1 MSEILEVKTV
11 VDTTAGEK
19 SLESIVKKMDNLLDA
34 QKEQL
39 KNQESIADATKEAG
53 TKGVASVK
61 KLAQGFKGVGLA
73 IKAAGIGLLIGV
85 FETIKTLFQE
95 NQKVADL
102 FSTAMK
108 GLQIVFNDFVN
119 LINDNAQPVVDFFKA
134 IFDDPLGSIKEFGNA
149 IKENLIERFNS
160 YLDTLGF
167 VAKAIKQVF
176 EGDFSGALD
185 SVKQAGKESI
195 DVLTG
200 VNNSFDKAV
209 EIVTEATDAVTEY
222 ATKTYESAAALVEQ
236 EKAMARSETTS
247 RMLQLSY
254 QKQAEEQ
261 RQIRDDETKTF
272 QERIAANEELARILK
287 EAAEVE
293 KAEVQTRINNLQK
306 EQQLLGFKQETADE
320 IYALTVE
327 QLDIDE
333 RLGGIKSEQL
343 TNQNSLLREQKDI
356 ASELALLG
364 KDEFERAKEE
374 ALQEREQ
381 RLLDAELAIQDKQ
394 ALNEANLAIEKEYND
409 ELARINEEYNAKIT
423 EDNRKAAEE
432 QKEIDETIAAA
443 KEDLQNK
450 EFAIANATVGFL
462 NQIAGK
468 NKKIALSALALEK
481 GAAIAGVLVN
491 AGKELSANAVAAA
504 LNPLNA
510 VTGGAAGAAQLAKS
524 NILTKIRAG
533 LNIASITAAGIS
545 GAKSISSAGAG
556 GGGSE
561 GAGAGGGRGGGE
573 RPSVETPRIPN
584 FNAQNQGVGGR
595 DGFGSVRAVVI
606 QQDIKD
612 SASLDNRV
620 DDLIKI
626 GK

>member
-1 MSEILEVKTV
+1 MAEILEVKTV

-19 SLESIVKKMDNLLDA
+19 SLESIVKKMDTLLDA
-34 QKEQL
+34 QEEQL
-39 KNQESIADATKEAG
+39 KNQEAIADATKEAG
-53 TKGVASVK
+53 TKGVSSIK
-61 KLAQGFKGVGLA
+61 KLASGFKGVGLA

-85 FETIKTLFQE
+85 FQTIKTLFEE

-119 LINDNAQPVVDFFKA
+119 LITDNAQPVVDFFKA
-134 IFDDPLGSIKEFGNA
+134 IFDDPLGSIKDFGNA
-149 IKENLIERFNS
+149 VKENLIERFNS
-160 YLDTLGF
+160 YLDTLGY

-176 EGDFSGALD
+176 ERDFSGALE
-185 SVKQAGKESI
+185 SIKQAGKESI

-200 VNNSFDKAV
+200 VNNSFDKGV
-209 EIVTEATDAVTEY
+209 ELVTEATEAVTEY
-222 ATKTYESAAALVEQ
+222 VKETYNSAAALVEQ

-254 QKQAEEQ
+254 QKQAEDQ

-272 QERIAANEELARILK
+272 AQRIAANEELGRILK

-293 KAEVQTRINNLQK
+293 KAEVQTRIDNLQK
-306 EQQLLGFKQETADE
+306 EQELLGFKQETADE

-343 TNQNSLLREQKDI
+343 TNENSLLREQKDVV
-356 ASELALLG
+356 SELALLG
-364 KDEFERAKEE
+364 KDEFDRQTLEAEQEKIRREEE
-374 ALQEREQ
+374 A
-381 RLLDAELAIQDKQ
+381 ALAITDAQ
-394 ALNEANLAIEKEYND
+394 ALADALVAIDTEYNNQ
-409 ELARINEEYNAKIT
+409 I
-423 EDNRKAAEE
+423 
-432 QKEIDETIAAA
+432 KEIDENRLKAKTAIDDAEKAMVLGQVQAVGTAIGQIGALFEKGTAAA
-443 KEDLQNK
+443 K
-450 EFAIANATVGFL
+450 A
-462 NQIAGK
+462 
-468 NKKIALSALALEK
+468 
-481 GAAIAGVLVN
+481 AAIAEIAIGTGVGFIN
-491 AGKELSANAVAAA
+491 ALDIAQKSAKGTGPAAA
-504 LNPLNA
+504 LAFPVFYATQLAA
-510 VTGGAAGAAQLAKS
+510 VLGAASK
-524 NILTKIRAG
+524 
-533 LNIASITAAGIS
+533 
-545 GAKSISSAGAG
+545 AKSILATAKG
-556 GGGSE
+556 GGGSGSTPSAPSVG
-561 GAGAGGGRGGGE
+561 GA
-573 RPSVETPRIPN
+573 RPSTETPRIPN

-620 DDLIKI
+620 DDLVKI

>member
-1 MSEILEVKTV
+1 MAEILEVKTV

-19 SLESIVKKMDNLLDA
+19 SLESIVKKMDTLLDA
-34 QKEQL
+34 QEEQL
-39 KNQESIADATKEAG
+39 KNQEAIADATKEAG
-53 TKGVASVK
+53 TKGVSSIK
-61 KLAQGFKGVGLA
+61 KLASGFKGVGLA

-85 FETIKTLFQE
+85 FQTIKTLFEE

-119 LINDNAQPVVDFFKA
+119 LITDNAQPVVDFFKA
-134 IFDDPLGSIKEFGNA
+134 IFDDPLGSIKDFGNA
-149 IKENLIERFNS
+149 VKENLIERFNS
-160 YLDTLGF
+160 YLDTLGY

-176 EGDFSGALD
+176 ERDFSGALE
-185 SVKQAGKESI
+185 SIKQAGKESI

-200 VNNSFDKAV
+200 VNNSFDKGV
-209 EIVTEATDAVTEY
+209 ELVTEATEAVTEY
-222 ATKTYESAAALVEQ
+222 VKETYNSAAALVEQ

-254 QKQAEEQ
+254 QKQAEDQ

-272 QERIAANEELARILK
+272 AQRIAANEELGRILK

-293 KAEVQTRINNLQK
+293 KAEVQTRIDNLQK
-306 EQQLLGFKQETADE
+306 EQELLGFKQETADE

-343 TNQNSLLREQKDI
+343 TNENSLLREQKDVV
-356 ASELALLG
+356 SELALLG
-364 KDEFERAKEE
+364 KDEFDRQTLEAEQEKIRREEE
-374 ALQEREQ
+374 A
-381 RLLDAELAIQDKQ
+381 ALAITDAQ
-394 ALNEANLAIEKEYND
+394 ALADALVAIDTEYNNQ
-409 ELARINEEYNAKIT
+409 I
-423 EDNRKAAEE
+423 
-432 QKEIDETIAAA
+432 KEIDENRLKAKTAIDDAEKAMVLGQVQAVGTAIGQIGALFEKGTAAA
-443 KEDLQNK
+443 K
-450 EFAIANATVGFL
+450 A
-462 NQIAGK
+462 
-468 NKKIALSALALEK
+468 
-481 GAAIAGVLVN
+481 AAIAEIAIGTGVGFIN
-491 AGKELSANAVAAA
+491 ALDIAQKTSKATGPAAA
-504 LNPLNA
+504 LAFPVFYATQLAA
-510 VTGGAAGAAQLAKS
+510 VLGAASK
-524 NILTKIRAG
+524 
-533 LNIASITAAGIS
+533 
-545 GAKSISSAGAG
+545 AKSILATAKG
-556 GGGSE
+556 GGGSGSTPSAPSVG
-561 GAGAGGGRGGGE
+561 GA
-573 RPSVETPRIPN
+573 RPSTETPRIPN

-620 DDLIKI
+620 DDLVKI

>member
-19 SLESIVKKMDNLLDA
+19 SLESIVKKMDTLLDA

-39 KNQESIADATKEAG
+39 KNQEAIADATKEAG
-53 TKGVASVK
+53 TKGVASIK
-61 KLAQGFKGVGLA
+61 KLASGFKGVGLA
-73 IKAAGIGLLIGV
+73 IKAAGLKLLIGV
-85 FETIKTLFQE
+85 FETIKTLFEE

-102 FSTAMK
+102 FSTAMN
-108 GLQIVFNDFVN
+108 GLQIVFNDFVD
-119 LINDNAQPVVDFFKA
+119 LITNNAQPVADFFKA
-134 IFDDPLGSIKEFGNA
+134 IFDDPLGSIKDFGNA

-160 YLDTLGF
+160 YLDTLGY

-176 EGDFSGALD
+176 EMDFSGALE
-185 SVKQAGKESI
+185 SIKQAGKESI

-200 VNNSFDKAV
+200 VNNSFDKGV
-209 EIVTEATDAVTEY
+209 ELVTKATEAVTEY
-222 ATKTYESAAALVEQ
+222 VKETYNSAAALVEQ

-293 KAEVQTRINNLQK
+293 KAEVQTRIDNLLK
-306 EQQLLGFKQETADE
+306 EQELLGFKQERADE

-356 ASELALLG
+356 VSELALLG
-364 KDEFERAKEE
+364 KDEFERQELEAEQEKIRREEE
-374 ALQEREQ
+374 AV
-381 RLLDAELAIQDKQ
+381 
-394 ALNEANLAIEKEYND
+394 LAIEDAQALADALVAIDTEYN
-409 ELARINEEYNAKIT
+409 NKI
-423 EDNRKAAEE
+423 
-432 QKEIDETIAAA
+432 KEIDENRLKA
-443 KEDLQNK
+443 KT
-450 EFAIANATVGFL
+450 AIDDAEKAMLVGRV
-462 NQIAGK
+462 Q
-468 NKKIALSALALEK
+468 
-481 GAAIAGVLVN
+481 
-491 AGKELSANAVAAA
+491 
-504 LNPLNA
+504 
-510 VTGGAAGAAQLAKS
+510 AAGAAIGQLGALFEK
-524 NILTKIRAG
+524 G
-533 LNIASITAAGIS
+533 TAASKAAAIAEIAIGTGVGFIQGLDIAQKTAAAGGPLAGIIFPTFYATQIAAVLS
-545 GAKSISSAGAG
+545 SAAKAKSILATAKG
-556 GGGSE
+556 GGGSGSTPSAPSVG
-561 GAGAGGGRGGGE
+561 GA
-573 RPSVETPRIPN
+573 RPSLETPRIPN

-620 DDLIKI
+620 DDLVKI

>member
-1 MSEILEVKTV
+1 MAEILEVKTV

-19 SLESIVKKMDNLLDA
+19 SLESIVKKMDTLLDA
-34 QKEQL
+34 QDEQL
-39 KNQESIADATKEAG
+39 KNQEAIADATKEAG
-53 TKGVASVK
+53 TKGVSSIK
-61 KLAQGFKGVGLA
+61 KLASGFKGVGLA
-73 IKAAGIGLLIGV
+73 IKAAGIGLLVGV
-85 FETIKTLFQE
+85 FQTIKTLFEE

-119 LINDNAQPVVDFFKA
+119 LITDNAQPVVDFFKA
-134 IFDDPLGSIKEFGNA
+134 IFDDPIGSIKDFGNA
-149 IKENLIERFNS
+149 VKENLIERFNS

-176 EGDFSGALD
+176 ERDFSGALE
-185 SVKQAGKESI
+185 SIKQAGKESI

-200 VNNSFDKAV
+200 VNNSFDKGV
-209 EIVTEATDAVTEY
+209 EIVTEATEAVTEY
-222 ATKTYESAAALVEQ
+222 AKETYNSAAALVEQ

-254 QKQAEEQ
+254 QKQAEDQ

-272 QERIAANEELARILK
+272 AERIAANEELGRILK

-293 KAEVQTRINNLQK
+293 KAEVQTRIDNLQK
-306 EQQLLGFKQETADE
+306 EQELLGFKQETADE

-343 TNQNSLLREQKDI
+343 TNENSLLREQKDVV
-356 ASELALLG
+356 SELALLG
-364 KDEFERAKEE
+364 KDEFDRQTLEAEQEKIRREEE
-374 ALQEREQ
+374 AT
-381 RLLDAELAIQDKQ
+381 
-394 ALNEANLAIEKEYND
+394 LAIEDAQALADALVAIDTEYNNQ
-409 ELARINEEYNAKIT
+409 IN
-423 EDNRKAAEE
+423 
-432 QKEIDETIAAA
+432 EIDENRLKA
-443 KEDLQNK
+443 KT
-450 EFAIANATVGFL
+450 AIDDA
-462 NQIAGK
+462 
-468 NKKIALSALALEK
+468 EK
-481 GAAIAGVLVN
+481 AMLLGRVQ
-491 AGKELSANAVAAA
+491 
-504 LNPLNA
+504 
-510 VTGGAAGAAQLAKS
+510 AAGAAIGQLGALFEK
-524 NILTKIRAG
+524 G
-533 LNIASITAAGIS
+533 TAASKAAAIAEIAIGTGVGFIQGLDIAQKTAAAGGPLAGIIFPTFYATQIAAVL
-545 GAKSISSAGAG
+545 GAAAKAKSILSTAKG
-556 GGGSE
+556 GGGSGSTPSAPSVG
-561 GAGAGGGRGGGE
+561 GA
-573 RPSVETPRIPN
+573 RPSTETPRIPN

-620 DDLIKI
+620 DDLVKI

>member
-1 MSEILEVKTV
+1 MAEILEVKTV

-19 SLESIVKKMDNLLDA
+19 SLESIVKKMDTLLDA
-34 QKEQL
+34 QEEQL
-39 KNQESIADATKEAG
+39 KNQEAIADATKEAG
-53 TKGVASVK
+53 TKGVSSIK
-61 KLAQGFKGVGLA
+61 KLASGFKGVGLA

-85 FETIKTLFQE
+85 FQTIKTLFEE

-119 LINDNAQPVVDFFKA
+119 LITDNAQPVVDFFKA
-134 IFDDPLGSIKEFGNA
+134 IFDDPLGSIKDFGNA
-149 IKENLIERFNS
+149 VKENLIERFNS
-160 YLDTLGF
+160 YLDTLGY

-176 EGDFSGALD
+176 ERDFSGALE
-185 SVKQAGKESI
+185 SIKQAGKESI

-200 VNNSFDKAV
+200 VNNSFDKGV
-209 EIVTEATDAVTEY
+209 ELVTDATEAVTEY
-222 ATKTYESAAALVEQ
+222 VKETYNSAAALVEQ

-254 QKQAEEQ
+254 QKQAEDQ

-272 QERIAANEELARILK
+272 AQRIAANEELGRILK

-293 KAEVQTRINNLQK
+293 KAEVQTRIDNLQK
-306 EQQLLGFKQETADE
+306 EQELLGFKQETADE

-343 TNQNSLLREQKDI
+343 TNENSLLREQKDVV
-356 ASELALLG
+356 SELALLG
-364 KDEFERAKEE
+364 KDEFDRQTLEAEQEKIRREEE
-374 ALQEREQ
+374 A
-381 RLLDAELAIQDKQ
+381 ALAITDAQ
-394 ALNEANLAIEKEYND
+394 ALADALVAIDTEYNNQ
-409 ELARINEEYNAKIT
+409 I
-423 EDNRKAAEE
+423 
-432 QKEIDETIAAA
+432 KEIDENRLKAKTAIDDAEKAMVLGQVQAVGTAIGQIGALFEKGTAAA
-443 KEDLQNK
+443 K
-450 EFAIANATVGFL
+450 A
-462 NQIAGK
+462 
-468 NKKIALSALALEK
+468 
-481 GAAIAGVLVN
+481 AAIAEIAIGTGVGFIN
-491 AGKELSANAVAAA
+491 ALDIAQKSAKGTGPAAA
-504 LNPLNA
+504 LAFPVFYATQLAA
-510 VTGGAAGAAQLAKS
+510 VLGAASK
-524 NILTKIRAG
+524 
-533 LNIASITAAGIS
+533 
-545 GAKSISSAGAG
+545 AKSILATAKG
-556 GGGSE
+556 GGGSGSTPSAPSVG
-561 GAGAGGGRGGGE
+561 GA
-573 RPSVETPRIPN
+573 RPSTETPRIPN

-620 DDLIKI
+620 DDLVKI

>member
-1 MSEILEVKTV
+1 MAEILEVKTV

-19 SLESIVKKMDNLLDA
+19 SLESIVKKMDTLLDA
-34 QKEQL
+34 QDEQL
-39 KNQESIADATKEAG
+39 KNQEAIADATKEAG
-53 TKGVASVK
+53 TKGVSSIK
-61 KLAQGFKGVGLA
+61 KLASGFKGVGLA

-85 FETIKTLFQE
+85 FQTIKTLFEE

-119 LINDNAQPVVDFFKA
+119 LITDNAQPVVDFFKA
-134 IFDDPLGSIKEFGNA
+134 IFDDPLGSIKDFGKA
-149 IKENLIERFNS
+149 IQENLIERFNS

-200 VNNSFDKAV
+200 VNNSFDKGV
-209 EIVTEATDAVTEY
+209 ELVTEATEAVTEY
-222 ATKTYESAAALVEQ
+222 VKETYNSAAALVEQ

-254 QKQAEEQ
+254 QKQAEDQ

-272 QERIAANEELARILK
+272 QERIAANEELGRILK

-293 KAEVQTRINNLQK
+293 KAEVQTRINNLEK
-306 EQQLLGFKQETADE
+306 EQELLGFKQATADE
-320 IYALTVE
+320 IYSLTVE

-343 TNQNSLLREQKDI
+343 TNENSLLREQKDVVR
-356 ASELALLG
+356 ELALLG
-364 KDEFERAKEE
+364 KDEFDRQKLE
-374 ALQEREQ
+374 AEQERNQ
-381 RLLDAELAIQDKQ
+381 RLLDAELAITDEQ
-394 ALNEANLAIEKEYND
+394 ALNEAKLAIEKEYTD
-409 ELARINEEYNAKIT
+409 ELANINKEKNDKIT

-432 QKEIDETIAAA
+432 QKIIDETIAAA

-462 NQIAGK
+462 KQIAGK
-468 NKKIALSALALEK
+468 NKEVALAALALEK
-481 GAAIAGVLVN
+481 GSAIAGVIVN

-510 VTGGAAGAAQLAKS
+510 LTAGKAGAAQLIKS
-524 NILTKIRAG
+524 NILTKVRAG

-556 GGGSE
+556 S
-561 GAGAGGGRGGGE
+561 AGGGGGGGAT
-573 RPSVETPRIPN
+573 PSTETPRIPN

-620 DDLIKI
+620 DDLVKI

>member
-19 SLESIVKKMDNLLDA
+19 SLESIVKKMDTLLDA

-39 KNQESIADATKEAG
+39 KNQEAIADATKEAG
-53 TKGVASVK
+53 TKGVASIK
-61 KLAQGFKGVGLA
+61 KLASGFKGVGLA
-73 IKAAGIGLLIGV
+73 IKAAGLKLLIGV
-85 FETIKTLFQE
+85 FETIKTLFEE

-102 FSTAMK
+102 FSTAMN
-108 GLQIVFNDFVN
+108 GLQIVFNDFVD
-119 LINDNAQPVVDFFKA
+119 LITNNAQPVADFFKA
-134 IFDDPLGSIKEFGNA
+134 IFDDPLGSIKDFGNA

-160 YLDTLGF
+160 YLDTLGY

-176 EGDFSGALD
+176 EMDFSGALE
-185 SVKQAGKESI
+185 SIKQAGKESI

-200 VNNSFDKAV
+200 VNNSFDKGV
-209 EIVTEATDAVTEY
+209 ELVTKATEAVTEY
-222 ATKTYESAAALVEQ
+222 VKETYNSAAALVEQ

-293 KAEVQTRINNLQK
+293 KAEVQTRIDNLLK
-306 EQQLLGFKQETADE
+306 EQELLGFKQERADE

-356 ASELALLG
+356 VSELALLG
-364 KDEFERAKEE
+364 KDEFERQELEAEQEKIRREEE
-374 ALQEREQ
+374 AV
-381 RLLDAELAIQDKQ
+381 
-394 ALNEANLAIEKEYND
+394 LAIEDAQALADALVAIDTEYN
-409 ELARINEEYNAKIT
+409 NKI
-423 EDNRKAAEE
+423 
-432 QKEIDETIAAA
+432 KEIDENRLKA
-443 KEDLQNK
+443 KT
-450 EFAIANATVGFL
+450 AIDDA
-462 NQIAGK
+462 
-468 NKKIALSALALEK
+468 EK
-481 GAAIAGVLVN
+481 AMLLGRVQ
-491 AGKELSANAVAAA
+491 
-504 LNPLNA
+504 
-510 VTGGAAGAAQLAKS
+510 AAGAAIGQLGALFEK
-524 NILTKIRAG
+524 G
-533 LNIASITAAGIS
+533 TAASKAAAIAEIAIGTGVGFIQGLDIAQKTAAAGGPLAGIIFPTFYATQIAAVLS
-545 GAKSISSAGAG
+545 SAAKAKSILATAKG
-556 GGGSE
+556 GGGSGSTPSAPSVG
-561 GAGAGGGRGGGE
+561 GA
-573 RPSVETPRIPN
+573 RPSLETPRIPN

-620 DDLIKI
+620 DDLVKI

>member
-1 MSEILEVKTV
+1 MAEILEVKTV

-19 SLESIVKKMDNLLDA
+19 SLESIVKKMDTLLDA

-39 KNQESIADATKEAG
+39 KNQEAIADATKEAG
-53 TKGVASVK
+53 TKGVSSIK
-61 KLAQGFKGVGLA
+61 KLASGFKGVGLA

-119 LINDNAQPVVDFFKA
+119 LITDNAQPVVDFFKS
-134 IFDDPLGSIKEFGNA
+134 IFDDPLGSIKDFGDA
-149 IKENLIERFNS
+149 VKENLIERFNS
-160 YLDTLGF
+160 YLDTLGY

-185 SVKQAGKESI
+185 SIKQAGKESI

-200 VNNSFDKAV
+200 VNNSFDKGV
-209 EIVTEATDAVTEY
+209 ELVTEATEAVTEY
-222 ATKTYESAAALVEQ
+222 VKETYNSAAALVEQ

-272 QERIAANEELARILK
+272 AERIAANEELGRILK

-293 KAEVQTRINNLQK
+293 KAEVQTRINNLKK
-306 EQQLLGFKQETADE
+306 EQELLGFKQETADE

-343 TNQNSLLREQKDI
+343 TNENSLLREQKDVV
-356 ASELALLG
+356 SELALLG
-364 KDEFERAKEE
+364 KDEFDRQTLEAEQEKIRREEE
-374 ALQEREQ
+374 AR
-381 RLLDAELAIQDKQ
+381 
-394 ALNEANLAIEKEYND
+394 LAIEDAQALADALVAINTEY
-409 ELARINEEYNAKIT
+409 
-423 EDNRKAAEE
+423 DNQIKD
-432 QKEIDETIAAA
+432 IDENRLKA
-443 KEDLQNK
+443 KT
-450 EFAIANATVGFL
+450 AIAEAEKAMVLGQVQAVGTAIG
-462 NQIAGK
+462 QIG
-468 NKKIALSALALEK
+468 ALFEK
-481 GAAIAGVLVN
+481 GTAASKAAAIAEIAIGTGVGFIN
-491 AGKELSANAVAAA
+491 ALDIAQKTAKGTGPAAA
-504 LNPLNA
+504 IAFPVFYATQLAA
-510 VTGGAAGAAQLAKS
+510 VLGAASK
-524 NILTKIRAG
+524 
-533 LNIASITAAGIS
+533 
-545 GAKSISSAGAG
+545 AKSILSTAKG
-556 GGGSE
+556 GGGSGSTPSAPSIG
-561 GAGAGGGRGGGE
+561 GA
-573 RPSVETPRIPN
+573 RPSTETPRIPN
-584 FNAQNQGVGGR
+584 FNAINQGVGGR
-595 DGFGSVRAVVI
+595 DGFGSVRAVVL

-620 DDLIKI
+620 DDLVKI

>member
-1 MSEILEVKTV
+1 MAEILEVKTV

-19 SLESIVKKMDNLLDA
+19 SLESIVKKMDTLLDA
-34 QKEQL
+34 QNEQL
-39 KNQESIADATKEAG
+39 KNQEAIADATKEAG
-53 TKGVASVK
+53 TKGVSSIK
-61 KLAQGFKGVGLA
+61 KLASGFKGVGLA

-85 FETIKTLFQE
+85 FQTIKTLFQE

-119 LINDNAQPVVDFFKA
+119 LITENAQPVIDFFKA
-134 IFDDPLGSIKEFGNA
+134 IFDDPLGSIKDFGNA
-149 IKENLIERFNS
+149 VKENLIERFNS
-160 YLDTLGF
+160 YLDTLGY

-185 SVKQAGKESI
+185 SIKQAGKESI

-200 VNNSFDKAV
+200 VNNSFDKGV
-209 EIVTEATDAVTEY
+209 ELVTEATEAVTEY
-222 ATKTYESAAALVEQ
+222 VKETYNSAAALVEQ

-272 QERIAANEELARILK
+272 AERIAANEELGRILK

-293 KAEVQTRINNLQK
+293 KAEVQTRINNLKK
-306 EQQLLGFKQETADE
+306 EQELLGFKQETADE

-343 TNQNSLLREQKDI
+343 TNENSLFREQKDI
-356 ASELALLG
+356 VSELALLG
-364 KDEFERAKEE
+364 KDEFERQKLE
-374 ALQEREQ
+374 AEQERNQ
-381 RLLDAELAIQDKQ
+381 RLLDAELAIQDEQ
-394 ALNEANLAIEKEYND
+394 ALNEAKLAIDTEYNNQIKKID
-409 ELARINEEYNAKIT
+409 DDRLKAKT
-423 EDNRKAAEE
+423 
-432 QKEIDETIAAA
+432 
-443 KEDLQNK
+443 
-450 EFAIANATVGFL
+450 AIAEAEKAMVLGQVQAVGTAIG
-462 NQIAGK
+462 QIGALF
-468 NKKIALSALALEK
+468 KKGTAASKA
-481 GAAIAGVLVN
+481 AAIAEIAIGTGVGYIN
-491 AGKELSANAVAAA
+491 ALDIAQKTAKGTGPAAA
-504 LNPLNA
+504 IAFPVFYATQLAA
-510 VTGGAAGAAQLAKS
+510 VLGAASK
-524 NILTKIRAG
+524 
-533 LNIASITAAGIS
+533 
-545 GAKSISSAGAG
+545 AKSILSTAKG
-556 GGGSE
+556 GGGSGSTPSAPSVG
-561 GAGAGGGRGGGE
+561 GA
-573 RPSVETPRIPN
+573 RPSTETPRIPN
-584 FNAQNQGVGGR
+584 FNAMNQGVGGR

-620 DDLIKI
+620 DDLVKI

>member
-19 SLESIVKKMDNLLDA
+19 SLESIVKKMDTLLDA

-39 KNQESIADATKEAG
+39 KNQEAIADATKEAG
-53 TKGVASVK
+53 TKGVASIK
-61 KLAQGFKGVGLA
+61 KLASGFKGVGLA
-73 IKAAGIGLLIGV
+73 IKAAGLKLLIGV
-85 FETIKTLFQE
+85 FETIKTLFEE

-102 FSTAMK
+102 FSTAMN
-108 GLQIVFNDFVN
+108 GLQIVFNDFVD
-119 LINDNAQPVVDFFKA
+119 LITNNAQPVADFFKA
-134 IFDDPLGSIKEFGNA
+134 IFDDPLGSIKDFGNA

-160 YLDTLGF
+160 YLDTLGY

-176 EGDFSGALD
+176 EMDFSGALE
-185 SVKQAGKESI
+185 SIKQAGKESI

-200 VNNSFDKAV
+200 VNNSFDKGV
-209 EIVTEATDAVTEY
+209 ELVTKATEAVTEY
-222 ATKTYESAAALVEQ
+222 VKETYNSAAALVEQ

-293 KAEVQTRINNLQK
+293 KAEVQTRIDNLLK
-306 EQQLLGFKQETADE
+306 EQELLGFKQERADE

-356 ASELALLG
+356 VSELALLG
-364 KDEFERAKEE
+364 KDEFERQELE
-374 ALQEREQ
+374 AEQEKIRREQ
-381 RLLDAELAIQDKQ
+381 
-394 ALNEANLAIEKEYND
+394 EAVLAIEDAQALADALVAIDTEYN
-409 ELARINEEYNAKIT
+409 NKI
-423 EDNRKAAEE
+423 
-432 QKEIDETIAAA
+432 KEIDENRLKA
-443 KEDLQNK
+443 KT
-450 EFAIANATVGFL
+450 AIDDA
-462 NQIAGK
+462 
-468 NKKIALSALALEK
+468 EK
-481 GAAIAGVLVN
+481 AMLLGRVQ
-491 AGKELSANAVAAA
+491 
-504 LNPLNA
+504 
-510 VTGGAAGAAQLAKS
+510 AAGAAIGQLGALFEK
-524 NILTKIRAG
+524 G
-533 LNIASITAAGIS
+533 TAASKAAAIAEIAIGTGVGFIQGLDIAQKTAAAGGPLAGIIFPTFYATQIAAVLS
-545 GAKSISSAGAG
+545 SAAKAKSILATAKG
-556 GGGSE
+556 GGGSGSTPSAPSVG
-561 GAGAGGGRGGGE
+561 GA
-573 RPSVETPRIPN
+573 RPSLETPRIPN

-620 DDLIKI
+620 DDLVKI

>member
-1 MSEILEVKTV
+1 MAEILEVKTV

-19 SLESIVKKMDNLLDA
+19 SLESIVKKMDTLLDA
-34 QKEQL
+34 QEEQL
-39 KNQESIADATKEAG
+39 KNQEAIADATKEAG
-53 TKGVASVK
+53 TKGVSSIK
-61 KLAQGFKGVGLA
+61 KLASGFKGVGLA

-102 FSTAMK
+102 FATAMK

-119 LINDNAQPVVDFFKA
+119 LITDNAQPVVDFFKA
-134 IFDDPLGSIKEFGNA
+134 IFDDPLGSIKDFGNA

-176 EGDFSGALD
+176 ERDFSGALE
-185 SVKQAGKESI
+185 SIKQAGKESI

-200 VNNSFDKAV
+200 VNNSFDKGV
-209 EIVTEATDAVTEY
+209 EIVTEATEAVVEY
-222 ATKTYESAAALVEQ
+222 AKETYNSAAALVEQ

-272 QERIAANEELARILK
+272 QERIAANEELGRILK

-293 KAEVQTRINNLQK
+293 KAEVQTRIDNLQK
-306 EQQLLGFKQETADE
+306 EQELLGFKQETADE

-343 TNQNSLLREQKDI
+343 TNENSLLREQKDVV
-356 ASELALLG
+356 SELALLG
-364 KDEFERAKEE
+364 KDEFERQELEAEQEKTRRREE
-374 ALQEREQ
+374 
-381 RLLDAELAIQDKQ
+381 AELAITDAQ
-394 ALNEANLAIEKEYND
+394 ALADALLAIDTEYNNQ
-409 ELARINEEYNAKIT
+409 I
-423 EDNRKAAEE
+423 
-432 QKEIDETIAAA
+432 KEIDDNRLKAKTAIAEAEKAMVLGQVQAVGTAIGQIGALFEKGTAAA
-443 KEDLQNK
+443 K
-450 EFAIANATVGFL
+450 A
-462 NQIAGK
+462 
-468 NKKIALSALALEK
+468 
-481 GAAIAGVLVN
+481 AAIAEIAIGTGVGFIN
-491 AGKELSANAVAAA
+491 ALDIAQKTAKGTGPAAA
-504 LNPLNA
+504 LAFPVFYATQLAA
-510 VTGGAAGAAQLAKS
+510 VLGAASK
-524 NILTKIRAG
+524 
-533 LNIASITAAGIS
+533 
-545 GAKSISSAGAG
+545 AKSILATAKG
-556 GGGSE
+556 GGGS
-561 GAGAGGGRGGGE
+561 GSTPSAPSVGGS
-573 RPSVETPRIPN
+573 RPSTETPRIPN

>member
-1 MSEILEVKTV
+1 MAEILEVKTV

-19 SLESIVKKMDNLLDA
+19 SLESIVKKMDTLLDA

-39 KNQESIADATKEAG
+39 KNQEAIADATKEAG
-53 TKGVASVK
+53 TKGVASIK
-61 KLAQGFKGVGLA
+61 KLASGFKGVGLA
-73 IKAAGIGLLIGV
+73 IKAAGLKLLIGV
-85 FETIKTLFQE
+85 FETIKTLFEE

-102 FSTAMK
+102 FSTAMN
-108 GLQIVFNDFVN
+108 GLQIVFNDFVD
-119 LINDNAQPVVDFFKA
+119 LITNNAQPVADFFKA
-134 IFDDPLGSIKEFGNA
+134 IFDDPLGSIKDFGNA

-160 YLDTLGF
+160 YLDTLGY

-176 EGDFSGALD
+176 EMDFSGALE
-185 SVKQAGKESI
+185 SIKQAGKESI

-200 VNNSFDKAV
+200 VNNSFDKGV
-209 EIVTEATDAVTEY
+209 ELVTKATEAVTEY
-222 ATKTYESAAALVEQ
+222 VKETYNSAAALVEQ

-293 KAEVQTRINNLQK
+293 KAEVQTRIDNLLK
-306 EQQLLGFKQETADE
+306 EQELLGFKQERADE

-356 ASELALLG
+356 VSELALLG
-364 KDEFERAKEE
+364 KDEFERQELE
-374 ALQEREQ
+374 AEQEKIRREQ
-381 RLLDAELAIQDKQ
+381 
-394 ALNEANLAIEKEYND
+394 EAVLAIEDAQALADALVAIDTEYN
-409 ELARINEEYNAKIT
+409 NKI
-423 EDNRKAAEE
+423 
-432 QKEIDETIAAA
+432 KEIDENRLKA
-443 KEDLQNK
+443 KT
-450 EFAIANATVGFL
+450 AIDDA
-462 NQIAGK
+462 
-468 NKKIALSALALEK
+468 EK
-481 GAAIAGVLVN
+481 AMLLGRVQ
-491 AGKELSANAVAAA
+491 
-504 LNPLNA
+504 
-510 VTGGAAGAAQLAKS
+510 AAGAAIGQLGALFEK
-524 NILTKIRAG
+524 G
-533 LNIASITAAGIS
+533 TAASKAAAIAEIAIGTGVGFIQGLDIAQKTAAAGGPLAGIIFPTFYATQIAAVLS
-545 GAKSISSAGAG
+545 SAAKAKSILATAKG
-556 GGGSE
+556 GGGSGSTPSAPSVG
-561 GAGAGGGRGGGE
+561 GA
-573 RPSVETPRIPN
+573 RPSLETPRIPN

-620 DDLIKI
+620 DDLVKI

>member
-1 MSEILEVKTV
+1 MAEILEVKTV

-19 SLESIVKKMDNLLDA
+19 SLESILEKMQTLLDA

-39 KNQESIADATKEAG
+39 KNQEAIADATKEAG
-53 TKGVASVK
+53 TKVK
-61 KLAQGFKGVGLA
+61 KLASGFTGVGLA
-73 IKAAGIGLLIGV
+73 IKAAGLKLLIGV
-85 FETIKTLFQE
+85 FDTIKTLFQE

-119 LINDNAQPVVDFFKA
+119 LITDNAQPVIDFFKA
-134 IFDDPLGSIKEFGNA
+134 IFDDPLGSIKDFGNA
-149 IKENLIERFNS
+149 VKENLIERFNS
-160 YLDTLGF
+160 YLDTLGY

-185 SVKQAGKESI
+185 SIKQAGKESI

-200 VNNSFDKAV
+200 VNNSFDKGV
-209 EIVTEATDAVTEY
+209 ELVTEATEAVTEY
-222 ATKTYESAAALVEQ
+222 VKETYNSAAALVEQ

-272 QERIAANEELARILK
+272 AERIAANEELGRILK

-293 KAEVQTRINNLQK
+293 KAEVQTRINNLKK
-306 EQQLLGFKQETADE
+306 EQELLGFKQETADE

-343 TNQNSLLREQKDI
+343 TNENSLLREQKDVV
-356 ASELALLG
+356 SELALLG
-364 KDEFERAKEE
+364 KDEFDRQTLEAEQEKIRREEE
-374 ALQEREQ
+374 AR
-381 RLLDAELAIQDKQ
+381 
-394 ALNEANLAIEKEYND
+394 LAIEDAQALADALVAINTEY
-409 ELARINEEYNAKIT
+409 
-423 EDNRKAAEE
+423 DN
-432 QKEIDETIAAA
+432 QIKEIDENRLKA
-443 KEDLQNK
+443 KT
-450 EFAIANATVGFL
+450 AIAEAEKAMVLGQVQAVGTAIG
-462 NQIAGK
+462 QIG
-468 NKKIALSALALEK
+468 ALFEK
-481 GAAIAGVLVN
+481 GTAASKAAAIAEIAIGTGVGFIN
-491 AGKELSANAVAAA
+491 ALDIAQKTAKGTGPAAA
-504 LNPLNA
+504 IAFPVFYATQLAA
-510 VTGGAAGAAQLAKS
+510 VLGAASK
-524 NILTKIRAG
+524 
-533 LNIASITAAGIS
+533 
-545 GAKSISSAGAG
+545 AKSILSTAKG
-556 GGGSE
+556 GGGSGSTPSAPSIG
-561 GAGAGGGRGGGE
+561 GA
-573 RPSVETPRIPN
+573 RPSTETPRIPN
-584 FNAQNQGVGGR
+584 FNAINQGVGGR

-620 DDLIKI
+620 DDLVKI

>member
-1 MSEILEVKTV
+1 MAEILEVKTV

-19 SLESIVKKMDNLLDA
+19 SLESIVKKMDTLLDA
-34 QKEQL
+34 QNEQL
-39 KNQESIADATKEAG
+39 KNQEAIADATKEAG
-53 TKGVASVK
+53 TKGVSSIK
-61 KLAQGFKGVGLA
+61 KLASGFKGVGLA

-85 FETIKTLFQE
+85 FQTIKTLFQE

-119 LINDNAQPVVDFFKA
+119 LITENAQPVIDFFKA
-134 IFDDPLGSIKEFGNA
+134 IFDDPLGSIKDFGNA
-149 IKENLIERFNS
+149 VKENLIERFNS
-160 YLDTLGF
+160 YLDTLGY

-185 SVKQAGKESI
+185 SIKQAGKESI

-200 VNNSFDKAV
+200 VNNSFDKGV
-209 EIVTEATDAVTEY
+209 ELVTEATEAVTEY
-222 ATKTYESAAALVEQ
+222 VKETYNSAAALVEQ

-272 QERIAANEELARILK
+272 AERIAANEELGRILK

-293 KAEVQTRINNLQK
+293 KAEVQTRINNLKK
-306 EQQLLGFKQETADE
+306 EQELLGFKQETADE

-343 TNQNSLLREQKDI
+343 TNENSLFREQKDI
-356 ASELALLG
+356 VSELALLG
-364 KDEFERAKEE
+364 KDEFERQKLE
-374 ALQEREQ
+374 AEQEREQ
-381 RLLDAELAIQDKQ
+381 RLLDAELAIQDEQ
-394 ALNEANLAIEKEYND
+394 ALNEAKLAIDTEYNNQIKKID
-409 ELARINEEYNAKIT
+409 DDRLKAKT
-423 EDNRKAAEE
+423 
-432 QKEIDETIAAA
+432 
-443 KEDLQNK
+443 
-450 EFAIANATVGFL
+450 AIAEAEKAMVLGQVQAVGTAIG
-462 NQIAGK
+462 QIGALF
-468 NKKIALSALALEK
+468 KKGTAASKA
-481 GAAIAGVLVN
+481 AAIAEIAIGTGVGYIN
-491 AGKELSANAVAAA
+491 ALDIAQKTAKGTGPAAA
-504 LNPLNA
+504 IAFPVFYATQLAA
-510 VTGGAAGAAQLAKS
+510 VLGAASK
-524 NILTKIRAG
+524 
-533 LNIASITAAGIS
+533 
-545 GAKSISSAGAG
+545 AKSILSTAKG
-556 GGGSE
+556 GGGSGSTPSAPSVG
-561 GAGAGGGRGGGE
+561 GA
-573 RPSVETPRIPN
+573 RPSTETPRIPN
-584 FNAQNQGVGGR
+584 FNAMNQGVGGR

-620 DDLIKI
+620 DDLVKI

>member
-1 MSEILEVKTV
+1 
-11 VDTTAGEK
+11 
-19 SLESIVKKMDNLLDA
+19 
-34 QKEQL
+34 
-39 KNQESIADATKEAG
+39 
-53 TKGVASVK
+53 
-61 KLAQGFKGVGLA
+61 
-73 IKAAGIGLLIGV
+73 
-85 FETIKTLFQE
+85 
-95 NQKVADL
+95 
-102 FSTAMK
+102 
-108 GLQIVFNDFVN
+108 
-119 LINDNAQPVVDFFKA
+119 
-134 IFDDPLGSIKEFGNA
+134 
-149 IKENLIERFNS
+149 
-160 YLDTLGF
+160 
-167 VAKAIKQVF
+167 
-176 EGDFSGALD
+176 
-185 SVKQAGKESI
+185 
-195 DVLTG
+195 
-200 VNNSFDKAV
+200 
-209 EIVTEATDAVTEY
+209 
-222 ATKTYESAAALVEQ
+222 
-236 EKAMARSETTS
+236 
-247 RMLQLSY
+247 MLQLSY

-272 QERIAANEELARILK
+272 AERIAANEELAKILK
-287 EAAEVE
+287 EAAEIE
-293 KAEVQTRINNLQK
+293 KAEVQTRIDNLQK
-306 EQQLLGFKQETADE
+306 EQELLGFKQATADE

-394 ALNEANLAIEKEYND
+394 ALNEANLAIEKEYTD

-443 KEDLQNK
+443 KQDLQNK

-468 NKKIALSALALEK
+468 NKKIALAALALEK
-481 GAAIAGVLVN
+481 GSAIAGVLVN

-533 LNIASITAAGIS
+533 LNIATITAAGIS

-561 GAGAGGGRGGGE
+561 GAGGGGGGGE

>member
-1 MSEILEVKTV
+1 MAEILEVKTV

-19 SLESIVKKMDNLLDA
+19 SLESIVKKMDTLLDA
-34 QKEQL
+34 QEEQL
-39 KNQESIADATKEAG
+39 KNQEAIADATKEAG
-53 TKGVASVK
+53 TKGVSSIK
-61 KLAQGFKGVGLA
+61 KLASGFKGVGLA

-85 FETIKTLFQE
+85 FQTIKTLFEE

-119 LINDNAQPVVDFFKA
+119 LITDNAQPVVDFFKA
-134 IFDDPLGSIKEFGNA
+134 IFDDPLGSIKDFGNA
-149 IKENLIERFNS
+149 VKENLIERFNS
-160 YLDTLGF
+160 YLDTLGY

-176 EGDFSGALD
+176 ERDFSGALE
-185 SVKQAGKESI
+185 SIKQAGKESI

-200 VNNSFDKAV
+200 VNNSFDKGV
-209 EIVTEATDAVTEY
+209 ELVTEATEAVTEY
-222 ATKTYESAAALVEQ
+222 VKETYNSAAALVEQ

-254 QKQAEEQ
+254 QKQAEDQ

-272 QERIAANEELARILK
+272 AQRIAANEELGRILK

-293 KAEVQTRINNLQK
+293 KAEVQTRIDNLQK
-306 EQQLLGFKQETADE
+306 EQELLGFKQETADE

-343 TNQNSLLREQKDI
+343 TNENSLLREQKDVV
-356 ASELALLG
+356 SELALLG
-364 KDEFERAKEE
+364 KDEFDRQTLEAEQEKIRREEE
-374 ALQEREQ
+374 A
-381 RLLDAELAIQDKQ
+381 ALAITDAQ
-394 ALNEANLAIEKEYND
+394 ALADALVAIDTEYNNQ
-409 ELARINEEYNAKIT
+409 I
-423 EDNRKAAEE
+423 
-432 QKEIDETIAAA
+432 KEIDENRLKAKTAIDDAEKAMVLGQVQAVGTAIGQIGALFEKGTAAA
-443 KEDLQNK
+443 K
-450 EFAIANATVGFL
+450 A
-462 NQIAGK
+462 
-468 NKKIALSALALEK
+468 
-481 GAAIAGVLVN
+481 AAIAEIAIGTGVGFIN
-491 AGKELSANAVAAA
+491 ALDIAQKSAKGTGPAAA
-504 LNPLNA
+504 LAFPVFYDTQLAA
-510 VTGGAAGAAQLAKS
+510 VLGAASK
-524 NILTKIRAG
+524 
-533 LNIASITAAGIS
+533 
-545 GAKSISSAGAG
+545 AKSILATAKG
-556 GGGSE
+556 GGGSGSTPSAPSVG
-561 GAGAGGGRGGGE
+561 GA
-573 RPSVETPRIPN
+573 RPSTETPRIPN

-620 DDLIKI
+620 DDLVKI